1 MDLKTY
7 YKNIRDVESR
17 LTTPFLVLYSLDTP
31 EGGKSGRTAEVERL
45 VAARL
50 ITEGRCRVASPE
62 EAAAFYRE
70 QKDARRE
77 AEAIESAQR
86 MHVVVMPQPD
96 VQPKRGKE

>member
-1 MDLKTY
+1 MDLKAY
-7 YKNIRDVESR
+7 YKKVREIESQI
-17 LTTPFLVLYSLDTP
+17 TTPFLVLYSLDTP
-31 EGGKSGRTAEVERL
+31 EGGKSGRTAEAERL

-50 ITEGRCRVASPE
+50 MAEGRCRVASDE

-77 AEAIESAQR
+77 ADAIASAQR

-96 VQPKRGKE
+96 TPPKRSKD